1 MTSSE
6 IDPPGETPLQKPAGR
21 AGAISRFFIERP
33 VLSNV
38 IALVVVLIGLVAL
51 FNLPSAQYPNVVP
64 PTVQV
69 TTRYP
74 GASARTV
81 VDSVALP
88 IEQQVNG
95 VENMLYM
102 QSTNA
107 DDGTYTLA
115 VTFAIGTDPD
125 LAQVLVQNRVAIAIS
140 SLPQE
145 VQLQGITTKKK
156 STSILEFVNLG
167 SPDSRFDSLFLSNY
181 AVINVH
187 DELARLPGVADVTVL
202 GAGQYAMRVW
212 LNPDLLQARGLVPQD
227 VINIIQ
233 QQSQEVTAGQ
243 VGAPPAPKGQDFQYT
258 LDLKG
263 RLEDPAE
270 FDNIIIKVDTAAN
283 GGRITRIRDV
293 GHAELGAQTYSQ
305 SFSLDGRPAAGI
317 AISLLPEANAI
328 AVSDEVKAKMDELA
342 KSFPEG
348 LVYSIPYDT
357 TKFVRAAIA
366 EVYRTLI
373 EAAILVLIVI
383 LVFLHDWRAMLVPA
397 TTVPVTLIGAFAAMA
412 ALGFSIN
419 LPTLFALVL
428 AIGIVVDDAIVIV
441 EGVARY
447 IEQGLPGRE
456 AAERAMDDLT
466 GPVLGITLVLMSV
479 FIPAAFVPGL
489 TGQLFRQFALVIA
502 ATAFISAINALT
514 LKPTQSALWLRP
526 PKPPEQRNF
535 FSRGFERVYG
545 ALEHGYAGLVGA
557 MTRRAGAMVVL
568 ALALVGVAVYGLTR
582 VPTAFLPTEDQG
594 YLIVPAQLP
603 DGASKE
609 RTDAVLGQIQAI
621 ASKIP
626 GVEHVVTISGFSILD
641 NQATLANAGVAF
653 VVLKDWDVRL
663 KEPGQDVRSIALRL
677 NGALQAVP
685 EAIAFALPPPPIQGI
700 GNVGGFTMQV
710 ELKNGNFDYGLLQNL
725 TNAVI
730 ADGNAQSSLQRLATT
745 FRAGAPQFFVK
756 VDRIKAERI
765 GVTVGQVFSALS
777 GYVGSGYV
785 AEFNKFGHVFQI
797 YTQALPH
804 YRATADDI
812 RNLKVKAADGTM
824 TPIGTVVEVNEVQG
838 PSLISLYN
846 LYPSSTIVG
855 GPAPAFSSGQALDI
869 MDQIGAQALP
879 SGTGYEWTA
888 MSFQEKQVGN
898 QIYYVFGLAILL
910 VYFVLAGQYE
920 SWVLPLAVILGV
932 PLALLGTVAMLT
944 YLGATNVAA
953 SQAGVAA
960 TNLYTQIGLILL
972 IALGAKNAILIVEY
986 ARQRRAEGMDVLK
999 AAVEGARLRFRPI
1012 IMTSFAFIL
1021 GVFPLVTATGAG
1033 ASARISIG
1041 IAVFYGMIAS
1051 TCLVVVFV
1059 PSFYVVLQRF
1069 EERRKGSRAPQTP
1082 EAVAQPKDAARA
1094 SVP

>member
-1 MTSSE
+1 MTPRE
-6 IDPPGETPLQKPAGR
+6 IDPPGRTPHESAGR

-51 FNLPSAQYPNVVP
+51 MNLPSAQYPNVVP

-74 GASARTV
+74 GASARTL

-102 QSTNA
+102 QSTSA

-115 VTFAIGTDPD
+115 VTFAIGTNPD
-125 LAQVLVQNRVAIAIS
+125 LAQVLVQNRVAIAFS

-145 VQLQGITTKKK
+145 VQLQGVTTKKQ
-156 STSILEFVNLG
+156 STSILEFVNLS

-181 AVINVH
+181 AVINVQ
-187 DELARLPGVADVTVL
+187 DELRRLNGVGDVTVL

-212 LNPDLLQARGLVPQD
+212 LNPDLLQARGLTPQD

-258 LDLKG
+258 LNLIG
-263 RLEDPAE
+263 RLDDPAQFE
-270 FDNIIIKVDTAAN
+270 NIIVKVDSAAN
-283 GGRITRIRDV
+283 GGRITRIRDI
-293 GHAELGAQTYSQ
+293 GRAELGAQTYSE
-305 SFSLDGRPAAGI
+305 SFNLDGRPAAGI

-328 AVSDEVKAKMDELA
+328 AVSNEVKAKMDELA

-348 LVYSIPYDT
+348 LVYGIPYDT

-383 LVFLHDWRAMLVPA
+383 LVFLQDWRAMLVPA

-412 ALGFSIN
+412 ALGFSVN

-447 IEQGLPGRE
+447 IEQKLPGRE

-489 TGQLFRQFALVIA
+489 TGQLYRQFALVIA
-502 ATAFISAINALT
+502 ATAFISAVNALT

-526 PKPPEQRNF
+526 PKPPEQRNLF
-535 FSRGFERVYG
+535 TRGFERVYG
-545 ALEHGYAGLVGA
+545 AVERGYAGLVGA

-568 ALALVGVAVYGLTR
+568 ALALVGVAVYGLAR
-582 VPTAFLPTEDQG
+582 VPSAFLPTEDQG

-609 RTDAVLGQIQAI
+609 RTDAVMQKISTI
-621 ASKIP
+621 AGRIP
-626 GVEHVVTISGFSILD
+626 GVEHVVTVSGISILD
-641 NQATLANAGVAF
+641 NRASLANAGVAF

-677 NGALQAVP
+677 NGALQGVP

-710 ELKNGNFDYGLLQNL
+710 ELKNGNFDYALLQGL
-725 TNAVI
+725 TNAVV
-730 ADGNAQSSLQRLATT
+730 ADGNAQSSLQRVATT

-765 GVTVGQVFSALS
+765 GVTVGQVFSALA

-797 YTQALPH
+797 YTQALPR

-812 RNLKVKAADGTM
+812 RNLKVKAGDGTM
-824 TPIGTVVEVNEVQG
+824 TPIGTVVEVDEVQG
-838 PSLISLYN
+838 PPLISLYN
-846 LYPSSTIVG
+846 LYPSSTVVG
-855 GPAPAFSSGQALDI
+855 SAAAGFSSGQALDI
-869 MDQIGAQALP
+869 MDQIGKQALP

-888 MSFQEKQVGN
+888 MSFQEKEVGN
-898 QIYYVFGLAILL
+898 QIYYVFGLALLL

-920 SWVLPLAVILGV
+920 SWILPLAVILGV
-932 PLALLGTVAMLT
+932 PLALLGTVGMLT

-986 ARQRRAEGMDVLK
+986 ARQRRAEGLDIAK

-1033 ASARISIG
+1033 ASARTSIG
-1041 IAVFYGMIAS
+1041 IAVFYGMISS

-1059 PSFYVVLQRF
+1059 PSFYVVMQRL
-1069 EERRKGSRAPQTP
+1069 EERRKRRAASTLAPPDGATP
-1082 EAVAQPKDAARA
+1082 K
-1094 SVP
+1094 SS